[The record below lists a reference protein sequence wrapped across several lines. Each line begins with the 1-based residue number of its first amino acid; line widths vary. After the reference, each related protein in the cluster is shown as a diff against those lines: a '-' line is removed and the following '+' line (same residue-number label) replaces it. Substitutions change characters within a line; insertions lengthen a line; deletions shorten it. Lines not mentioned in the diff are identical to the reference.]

1 MITTIEFS
9 HFSTHLKT
17 VYAELYSRLTEDEW
31 QDIISLVHEF
41 IETSRVRELEEIVSE
56 LGSYSDDSYDR
67 GYNEGW
73 REAIENAISALE
85 RV

>member
-1 MITTIEFS
+1 MIRTMEFN

-17 VYAELYSRLTEDEW
+17 VYPELHSRLTEHEW
-31 QDIISLVHEF
+31 QDTISLIHEF
-41 IETSRVRELEEIVSE
+41 IEDPRVMDLEDTVSE
-56 LGSYSDDSYDR
+56 LKRYSDDGYDN

-73 REAIENAISALE
+73 REAIETAISALE